1 MIELPVCRM
10 SDRATV
16 PTKAHIHDA
25 GWDLY
30 AADEYQVSPGKHQ
43 TISTDVCMAI
53 PHGYYGR
60 IAPRS
65 GLAANRG
72 IDILAGVVDSG
83 YRDEI
88 RVVLINLGDMVF
100 CISPGDRIAQMVI
113 EVAPSTAL
121 TEVDTLPESDGRG
134 VNGFGSSGVSPL
146 ENVDLILNQEEGT
159 CHE

>member
-1 MIELPVCRM
+1 
-10 SDRATV
+10 
-16 PTKAHIHDA
+16 
-25 GWDLY
+25 
-30 AADEYQVSPGKHQ
+30 
-43 TISTDVCMAI
+43 
-53 PHGYYGR
+53 
-60 IAPRS
+60 
-65 GLAANRG
+65 
-72 IDILAGVVDSG
+72 
-83 YRDEI
+83 
-88 RVVLINLGDMVF
+88 MVF